1 VYLVLVSNIFHP
13 KALLKMIFL
22 FPRWDIV
29 FVPCIVAVF
38 QVLLVANILDVPWMM
53 YRFRPGDVISWGLN
67 VGLVGPFKEK
77 K

>member
-1 VYLVLVSNIFHP
+1 
-13 KALLKMIFL
+13 M
-22 FPRWDIV
+22 